1 MRKSILAGVGLL
13 ALSVLPAATAAAQT
27 GTAWLHV
34 RVEEAKEASKVS
46 VNLPMTVV
54 EAVLK
59 ASPEIIEKHGKIHL
73 GEEHGL
79 KMADIR
85 KAWKALAEAGDAE
98 LVTVESED
106 ENVKVMRKG
115 DLVQVFVDNKAKPG
129 KDGKPAKGGE
139 EVRVEVPVSLV
150 DAFLSGEGEEGNIEA
165 AVAELQK
172 RRGDIVRVQGRRLQ
186 RARLDRRAEHP
197 VPGGEVGGHDQAGD
211 HPRRAHR
218 PAGDGGQP
226 RRRGR
231 RRSRGRAGREPD
243 RGAGAARVRPGRRSP
258 WRPRWPRPTRCG
270 SPTRRSSTSASRA
283 RSWRRSPRPRTASSC
298 GSRSGDELVVITKEG
313 RSLRVRVSGEKEN
326 VSVNVPLHLAL
337 QALPDEHGHIR
348 TAALAGALGGVRF
361 TDLVEVQD
369 GNDHVRVWVW

>member
-34 RVEEAKEASKVS
+34 RVEEAKDATKVS

-59 ASPEIIEKHGKIHL
+59 ASPEMIQKHGKIHL

-79 KMADIR
+79 KMADLR
-85 KAWKALAEAGDAE
+85 KIWKELAAVGDAE
-98 LVTVESED
+98 LVTVESEG

-115 DLVQVFVDNKAKPG
+115 DLVQVFVDNKAKAD

-172 RRGDIVRVQGRRLQ
+172 RRGDIVRVKDDETNVRIWIDEQNTQ
-186 RARLDRRAEHP
+186 P
-197 VPGGEVGGHDQAGD
+197 
-211 HPRRAHR
+211 
-218 PAGDGGQP
+218 PAG
-226 RRRGR
+226 
-231 RRSRGRAGREPD
+231 
-243 RGAGAARVRPGRRSP
+243 
-258 WRPRWPRPTRCG
+258 
-270 SPTRRSSTSASRA
+270 
-283 RSWRRSPRPRTASSC
+283 
-298 GSRSGDELVVITKEG
+298 K
-313 RSLRVRVSGEKEN
+313 
-326 VSVNVPLHLAL
+326 
-337 QALPDEHGHIR
+337 
-348 TAALAGALGGVRF
+348 
-361 TDLVEVQD
+361 
-369 GNDHVRVWVW
+369 

>member
-34 RVEEAKEASKVS
+34 RVEEAKEASKVA

-59 ASPEIIEKHGKIHL
+59 ASPEMIEKHGKIHL

-79 KMADIR
+79 KMADLR
-85 KAWKALAEAGDAE
+85 KIWKELAAVGDAE

-129 KDGKPAKGGE
+129 KDGKPVKGGE

-172 RRGDIVRVQGRRLQ
+172 RRGDIVRVKDDDSNVRIWIDEQNTQ
-186 RARLDRRAEHP
+186 S
-197 VPGGEVGGHDQAGD
+197 
-211 HPRRAHR
+211 
-218 PAGDGGQP
+218 PAG
-226 RRRGR
+226 
-231 RRSRGRAGREPD
+231 
-243 RGAGAARVRPGRRSP
+243 
-258 WRPRWPRPTRCG
+258 
-270 SPTRRSSTSASRA
+270 
-283 RSWRRSPRPRTASSC
+283 
-298 GSRSGDELVVITKEG
+298 K
-313 RSLRVRVSGEKEN
+313 
-326 VSVNVPLHLAL
+326 
-337 QALPDEHGHIR
+337 
-348 TAALAGALGGVRF
+348 
-361 TDLVEVQD
+361 
-369 GNDHVRVWVW
+369 

>member
-13 ALSVLPAATAAAQT
+13 ALSVLPAAPAAAQT

-59 ASPEIIEKHGKIHL
+59 ASPDIIEKHGKIHF

-129 KDGKPAKGGE
+129 KDGKPVKGGE

-172 RRGDIVRVQGRRLQ
+172 RRGDIVRVK
-186 RARLDRRAEHP
+186 D
-197 VPGGEVGGHDQAGD
+197 DD
-211 HPRRAHR
+211 
-218 PAGDGGQP
+218 
-226 RRRGR
+226 
-231 RRSRGRAGREPD
+231 S
-243 RGAGAARVRPGRRSP
+243 
-258 WRPRWPRPTRCG
+258 
-270 SPTRRSSTSASRA
+270 
-283 RSWRRSPRPRTASSC
+283 
-298 GSRSGDELVVITKEG
+298 
-313 RSLRVRVSGEKEN
+313 N
-326 VSVNVPLHLAL
+326 
-337 QALPDEHGHIR
+337 
-348 TAALAGALGGVRF
+348 
-361 TDLVEVQD
+361 
-369 GNDHVRVWVW
+369 VRVWIDEQNTQSPAGK

>member
-46 VNLPMTVV
+46 VNLPMAVV

-59 ASPEIIEKHGKIHL
+59 ASPEIIEKHGKVHF
-73 GEEHGL
+73 GDEHGL

-85 KAWKALAEAGDAE
+85 KAWKALAEVGDAE

-115 DLVQVFVDNKAKPG
+115 DLVQVFVDSKAKPG

-150 DAFLSGEGEEGNIEA
+150 DAFLSGEGEEGNIQA

-172 RRGDIVRVQGRRLQ
+172 RRGDIVRVK
-186 RARLDRRAEHP
+186 D
-197 VPGGEVGGHDQAGD
+197 DD
-211 HPRRAHR
+211 
-218 PAGDGGQP
+218 
-226 RRRGR
+226 
-231 RRSRGRAGREPD
+231 S
-243 RGAGAARVRPGRRSP
+243 
-258 WRPRWPRPTRCG
+258 
-270 SPTRRSSTSASRA
+270 
-283 RSWRRSPRPRTASSC
+283 
-298 GSRSGDELVVITKEG
+298 
-313 RSLRVRVSGEKEN
+313 
-326 VSVNVPLHLAL
+326 
-337 QALPDEHGHIR
+337 
-348 TAALAGALGGVRF
+348 
-361 TDLVEVQD
+361 
-369 GNDHVRVWVW
+369 HVRVWIDEQNTQAPAGK

>member
-13 ALSVLPAATAAAQT
+13 AFSVLPAVQAAAQT

-34 RVEEAKEASKVS
+34 RVEEAKKAEKVA

-59 ASPEIIEKHGKIHL
+59 ASPEMIEKHGKIHL

-79 KMADIR
+79 KMADLR
-85 KAWKALAEAGDAE
+85 KIWKELAAVGDAE

-172 RRGDIVRVQGRRLQ
+172 RRGDIVRVKDDDSNVRIWIDEQNTQ
-186 RARLDRRAEHP
+186 PA
-197 VPGGEVGGHDQAGD
+197 AG
-211 HPRRAHR
+211 
-218 PAGDGGQP
+218 
-226 RRRGR
+226 
-231 RRSRGRAGREPD
+231 
-243 RGAGAARVRPGRRSP
+243 
-258 WRPRWPRPTRCG
+258 
-270 SPTRRSSTSASRA
+270 
-283 RSWRRSPRPRTASSC
+283 
-298 GSRSGDELVVITKEG
+298 K
-313 RSLRVRVSGEKEN
+313 
-326 VSVNVPLHLAL
+326 
-337 QALPDEHGHIR
+337 
-348 TAALAGALGGVRF
+348 
-361 TDLVEVQD
+361 
-369 GNDHVRVWVW
+369 